1 MEKKKKCSSNMPL
14 MFFHYICILFFVLK
28 TKILKNKP
36 NYKIFIKPS
45 KLFLSLCQVI
55 TFFFKKKKTS
65 KVEAWMGWQNLS
77 SAKMGHLG
85 LNLKKNQNYKVA

>member
-1 MEKKKKCSSNMPL
+1 VFLKHALNVFSLYMHFVFCFKKKKNKKKKKKKKKFIYNYL
-14 MFFHYICILFFVLK
+14 NK
-28 TKILKNKP
+28 KN
-36 NYKIFIKPS
+36 YFIK
-45 KLFLSLCQVI
+45 KKKKKK
-55 TFFFKKKKTS
+55 KKKKTS